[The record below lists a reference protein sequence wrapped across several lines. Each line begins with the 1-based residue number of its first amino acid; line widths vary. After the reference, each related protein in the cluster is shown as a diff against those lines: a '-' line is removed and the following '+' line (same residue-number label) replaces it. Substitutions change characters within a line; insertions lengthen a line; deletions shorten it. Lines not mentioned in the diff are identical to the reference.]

1 MDIIEL
7 TRELGKALQ
16 QEETYVALQVATQVA
31 DEDMELQ
38 GLIGK
43 FNLKRIAVNNETK
56 REDRDPER
64 LKQLNAEMREAY
76 VEVMQ
81 NEKMKAYQTAQETF
95 NALLTRVQRILVA
108 CSQGAD
114 PETADYNPDEE
125 NCTGNCATCG
135 GCS

>member
-7 TRELGKALQ
+7 TREVGKALQ
-16 QEETYVALQVATQVA
+16 QDESYLALKVATQVA

-38 GLIGK
+38 GLIGN
-43 FNLKRIAVNNETK
+43 FNLKRLSVNNETK

-64 LKQLNAEMREAY
+64 LKELNIEMREAY
-76 VEVMQ
+76 LKVMQ
-81 NEKMKAYQTAQETF
+81 NEKMAAYQAAKEKF
-95 NALLTRVQRILVA
+95 DALLMRVQRIIVA

-114 PETADYNPDEE
+114 PETADYNPDEDD
-125 NCTGNCATCG
+125 CTGNCATCG

>member
-7 TRELGKALQ
+7 TREVGKALQ
-16 QEETYVALQVATQVA
+16 QDESYLALKVATQVA

-38 GLIGK
+38 GLIGN
-43 FNLKRIAVNNETK
+43 FNLKRLSVNNETK

-64 LKQLNAEMREAY
+64 LKELNIEMREAY
-76 VEVMQ
+76 LKVMQ
-81 NEKMKAYQTAQETF
+81 NEKMAAYQAAKEKF
-95 NALLTRVQRILVA
+95 DALLMRVQRIIVA

-114 PETADYNPDEE
+114 PETADYNPDEDD
-125 NCTGNCATCG
+125 CTGNCATSG